1 MSDER
6 INRAH
11 RLKAR
16 PEGRV
21 SAANFD
27 FVKEPVPK
35 LGPNQALIRNLYL
48 SLDPTMRIWMADVE
62 QYMNPVQIGE
72 VMRGSGIGEVIE
84 STSDR
89 FKVGELV
96 NGLLGWQDYCVIDES
111 TPMKPQ
117 VVPKGLPIP
126 TTALLGAA
134 GMTGLSAYFGLLD
147 IGQPKEG
154 ETLVVSA
161 AAGAVGSVVGQIGKI
176 KGCRVVGIAG
186 SDEKCA
192 LLKNELGFDEA
203 VNYKAP
209 DWKKKLKV
217 ACPNGIDI
225 DFENVGG
232 EIMNTVFNMLNMK
245 ARVVLCGLI
254 SGYNDGH
261 GEKSRANL
269 TPILIK
275 RARIEGFIILDF
287 AKRYAE
293 GIGQLAKWIAEGKI
307 KHQETI
313 VDGLEQ
319 APEAI
324 NKLFDGENIGKLI
337 VKIADSAKA

>member
-48 SLDPTMRIWMADVE
+48 SLDPTMRIWMVDVE

-89 FKVGELV
+89 YKVGEMV

-186 SDEKCA
+186 SDENA
-192 LLKNELGFDEA
+192 LCSRTSLVLMRRLTTKRPIGRKSLKRLAPMELTSILKMSA
-203 VNYKAP
+203 A
-209 DWKKKLKV
+209 KL
-217 ACPNGIDI
+217 
-225 DFENVGG
+225 
-232 EIMNTVFNMLNMK
+232 
-245 ARVVLCGLI
+245 
-254 SGYNDGH
+254 
-261 GEKSRANL
+261 
-269 TPILIK
+269 
-275 RARIEGFIILDF
+275 
-287 AKRYAE
+287 
-293 GIGQLAKWIAEGKI
+293 
-307 KHQETI
+307 
-313 VDGLEQ
+313 
-319 APEAI
+319 
-324 NKLFDGENIGKLI
+324 
-337 VKIADSAKA
+337 